1 MLQAGADIEVA
12 NEDDITPLRAAAQQG
27 NTKAVEVLLACG
39 ADTNAKNKDGETP
52 YDYAKDN
59 RKLKGTDVL
68 QKLKDGVQ
76 N

>member
-1 MLQAGADIEVA
+1 M
-12 NEDDITPLRAAAQQG
+12 
-27 NTKAVEVLLACG
+27 ACG